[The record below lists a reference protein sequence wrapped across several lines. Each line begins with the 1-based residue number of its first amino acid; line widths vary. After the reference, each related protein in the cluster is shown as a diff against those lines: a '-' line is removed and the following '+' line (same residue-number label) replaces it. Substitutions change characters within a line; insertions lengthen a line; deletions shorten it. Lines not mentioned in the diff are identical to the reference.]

1 MLDVPIHGTF
11 VNQLLAD
18 PISLL
23 NLF

>member
-23 NLF
+23 NLI